1 MGLEEIDVMPLV
13 ERYRQ
18 RLRETSLRF
27 KRYLYSRINWN
38 ARFIGIRGARGV
50 GKTTMLLQRIIET
63 HENIEEALYISLDDM
78 WFSTHTLEDLVGFLY
93 SRGITDLYIDEV
105 HKYPEWTRVLK
116 NLYDFYP
123 SLKIVYTGSALLA
136 IDNSEIDLSRRQ
148 TLYTLE
154 PMSFREFLE
163 YEGIA
168 TIPPV
173 TLPELLKDHVKI
185 AMRISK
191 DIKVL
196 KYFDDFLRFGSY
208 PYYKENREDY
218 LIHLQ
223 ATIRLVIETDIPEC
237 EAISI
242 STVTKLKTLLML
254 IAENTPFE
262 PNIAK
267 LSEKLDSSRELCL
280 KMLYLLD
287 RAKLIRLLYFKP
299 SNYKQLKGPEKIVG
313 GDTNILYSLTNKV
326 DTGTWRETFFTAQ
339 LSNVGSVSLAR
350 KGDFII
356 DGKYLFEVGG
366 PNKKFDQIADLPDSY
381 LAIDNIETG
390 FGSRIPLWMFGLL
403 Y

>member
-1 MGLEEIDVMPLV
+1 
-13 ERYRQ
+13 
-18 RLRETSLRF
+18 
-27 KRYLYSRINWN
+27 
-38 ARFIGIRGARGV
+38 
-50 GKTTMLLQRIIET
+50 
-63 HENIEEALYISLDDM
+63 
-78 WFSTHTLEDLVGFLY
+78 
-93 SRGITDLYIDEV
+93 
-105 HKYPEWTRVLK
+105 
-116 NLYDFYP
+116 
-123 SLKIVYTGSALLA
+123 
-136 IDNSEIDLSRRQ
+136 
-148 TLYTLE
+148 
-154 PMSFREFLE
+154 MSFREFLE

-326 DTGTWRETFFTAQ
+326 DTGTWREIFFTAQ

>member
-50 GKTTMLLQRIIET
+50 GKTTMLLQKIIET

-326 DTGTWRETFFTAQ
+326 DTGTWREIFFTAQ

>member
-50 GKTTMLLQRIIET
+50 GKTTMLLQKIIET

-366 PNKKFDQIADLPDSY
+366 PNKKIDQIADLPDSY